1 MSHLNLTNINNA
13 LIVGAG
19 HGIGLALCEELL
31 KLNPQLVI
39 HATYRRENKA
49 SKLFELQSHF
59 PNLHT
64 HQVDPAIEE
73 EVIHL
78 KKKSQIKKLNL
89 LINCIGTLKDDTVSP
104 ERSLREIDISKL
116 QHYFLINS
124 SITPLLAKHFK
135 DSFRGKHSSCF
146 AAISAKV
153 GSIDDNG
160 LGGWYGYRA
169 SKAALN
175 MFIKNISIEFK
186 RSAPNSVVLSIHPGT
201 TITELSEDFIQ
212 NTKLKLHKPNE
223 TAQNIL
229 NIIKQKDPKQTGQFV
244 SWDQSLIQW

>member
-1 MSHLNLTNINNA
+1 MSYIDLSNINNA

-19 HGIGLALCEELL
+19 HGIGLAFCEEIL
-31 KLNPQLVI
+31 KLNPQI
-39 HATYRRENKA
+39 AMHATYRREEKA
-49 SKLFELQSHF
+49 NKLFDLKKSF
-59 PNLHT
+59 SNLSIY
-64 HQVDPAIEE
+64 QVNPVNEA
-73 EVIHL
+73 EVINL
-78 KKKSQIKKLNL
+78 KTKSKIQKINL
-89 LINCIGTLKDDTVSP
+89 LINCIGTLQDDTVSP

-135 DSFRGKHSSCF
+135 DCFRGKHSSCF

-153 GSIDDNG
+153 GSIDDNS

-175 MFIKNISIEFK
+175 MFIINISIEFK
-186 RSAPNSVVLSIHPGT
+186 RSAPNSVVLAIHPGT

-212 NTKLKLHKPNE
+212 NTNLKLHKPNQ
-223 TAQNIL
+223 TAENIL
-229 NIIKQKDPKQTGQFV
+229 NIIKNKDPKQTGQFV
-244 SWDQSLIQW
+244 SWDQSNITW

>member
-1 MSHLNLTNINNA
+1 MSHLNLTSINNA

-19 HGIGLALCEELL
+19 HGIGFALCEELL

-49 SKLFELQSHF
+49 SKLFELQSNF
-59 PNLHT
+59 PSLHT
-64 HQVDPAIEE
+64 HQVDPTNEM
-73 EVIHL
+73 EVINL

-89 LINCIGTLKDDTVSP
+89 LINCIGTLKNDTVSP

-124 SITPLLAKHFK
+124 SITPIFAKHFK
-135 DSFRGKHSSCF
+135 DSFRGKHASCF

-212 NTKLKLHKPNE
+212 NTKLKLHQPNE

-244 SWDQSLIQW
+244 SWDQSLIHW